1 MPLDPPIAP
10 AVAGDAAASSEVA
23 PATLEAATPVRP
35 SADAVV
41 APLPATPAQTGAEPP
56 SPAPA
61 PARASTEASAGAPPA
76 GAGTREDSSP
86 GPTDP
91 VSAQPAAP
99 QEAPVSLQSAD
110 AASLRD
116 PSSATTATT
125 QQTAQP
131 LPDAAPSSAGAVGS
145 AVLALLLVVALI
157 LALAWLA
164 RRMPGAVA
172 SSNKSL
178 RVVASLAVG
187 QRERVMVVD
196 VGGTQLLLGVGPGGT
211 RTLHTLAEPL
221 PAHDAPAPFA
231 QLLAQQFGKK
241 S

>member
-1 MPLDPPIAP
+1 MQDPPP
-10 AVAGDAAASSEVA
+10 
-23 PATLEAATPVRP
+23 
-35 SADAVV
+35 
-41 APLPATPAQTGAEPP
+41 
-56 SPAPA
+56 
-61 PARASTEASAGAPPA
+61 
-76 GAGTREDSSP
+76 
-86 GPTDP
+86 
-91 VSAQPAAP
+91 
-99 QEAPVSLQSAD
+99 
-110 AASLRD
+110 
-116 PSSATTATT
+116 ATTATT
-125 QQTAQP
+125 ATIQQPAQP

-164 RRMPGAVA
+164 RRMPGAAA

-221 PAHDAPAPFA
+221 PVQDAPAPFA